1 MIKFLLG
8 AVLVLISIALPFVAL
23 AHNAS
28 VWLTG
33 YWGPLVACDGQV
45 CRSLCDLVD
54 LGQHLTAF
62 GITLVIFAIAPVM
75 VVYGGVKM
83 MMSAGSPE
91 GIKQGRGIILNAVIG
106 IAIALGAYIIIS
118 TFLLVMGIA
127 TGGTGVQWP
136 NIQCTPQG

>member
-8 AVLVLISIALPFVAL
+8 AVLVVTFFLPSLVSA
-23 AHNAS
+23 
-28 VWLTG
+28 G
-33 YWGPLVACDGQV
+33 IPYWGPLVACDGQV
-45 CRSLCDLVD
+45 CKSLCDLIT
-54 LGQHLTAF
+54 LGQNLTSF
-62 GITLVIFAIAPVM
+62 GITLVVFAIAPVM

-91 GIKQGRGIILNAVIG
+91 KIKEGRGIILNAVIG